1 MASCDGILGTGRS
14 APSRR
19 GVPGT
24 QRRDEKSM
32 RLQREPSLRSASR
45 WEGEGSGVIPR
56 PTESRRKAHEVAWRP
71 STITSL
77 QGLRPGASRP
87 LALHDGK
94 ELRSCAGIVSEDP
107 ARRRSDNLAA
117 RFLDPPHCHA
127 VAAYGGPSLFLHRN
141 NPPPYALAKH
151 IFVAD
156 KNITGVGVG
165 VCIFP

>member
-127 VAAYGGPSLFLHRN
+127 VAAYVGVFRSSECDT
-141 NPPPYALAKH
+141 PPPDAHAKH
-151 IFVAD
+151 ILA
-156 KNITGVGVG
+156 GVNT
-165 VCIFP
+165 IAA

>member
-117 RFLDPPHCHA
+117 RFLDSPHGHA
-127 VAAYGGPSLFLHRN
+127 VAAYGGSFLSFYSN
-141 NPPPYALAKH
+141 NPPPYADAKH
-151 IFVAD
+151 FHVAENTND
-156 KNITGVGVG
+156 VIWVG
-165 VCIFP
+165 

>member
-32 RLQREPSLRSASR
+32 RLQRAPSLRSASR

-127 VAAYGGPSLFLHRN
+127 VAAYGGAFLSSNAKRPHPDAGAKNLLVVRN
-141 NPPPYALAKH
+141 NIA
-151 IFVAD
+151 IE
-156 KNITGVGVG
+156 
-165 VCIFP
+165 